1 MGEIFDLI
9 LDLLG
14 EMASI
19 SLTLI
24 GYALLPSYRKEK
36 QEEWKG
42 RPVKKYLILGFSG
55 ACLSCL
61 SALGIWISYL
71 AVGSLFA
78 AKPPP
83 QRIEEKKEENGVAF
97 EFKFKDGKTIKG
109 KIPWKN
115 AQLDTGKKP
124 GDQ

>member
-1 MGEIFDLI
+1 MFEIFDFI

-14 EMASI
+14 EMASS

-55 ACLSCL
+55 VCLSSLC
-61 SALGIWISYL
+61 ALGIWISYL

-83 QRIEEKKEENGVAF
+83 ERIEKKEENGVAF

-109 KIPWKN
+109 KIPWKK
-115 AQLDTGKKP
+115 AQPDTGKKP
-124 GDQ
+124 IDQ